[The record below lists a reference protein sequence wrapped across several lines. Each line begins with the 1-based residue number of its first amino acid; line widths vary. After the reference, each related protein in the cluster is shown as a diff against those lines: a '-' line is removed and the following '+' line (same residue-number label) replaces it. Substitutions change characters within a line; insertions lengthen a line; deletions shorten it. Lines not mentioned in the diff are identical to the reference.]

1 MVKKLFKKDE
11 IWFAVMWIVVY
22 VMSFSTADGLSE
34 SMGVPKLLTV
44 CVGAL
49 LASVLLAFIG
59 KNGLR
64 EYFGLCAL
72 RGGWKP
78 FLWFVPLMVIS
89 SASAW
94 GGLALRQPLHL
105 SVLAVAAMCLVG
117 LLEEVIFR
125 GLLFKGMCRTNVK
138 TAIIVSSLTFG
149 VGHIVNLLLGAP
161 LLDTLLQLVYASAV
175 GFCYTAIFYA
185 GGSIWPCILSHAV
198 VNSLSVFAVEPTDTL
213 RIVTAVAQTMLG
225 IGYGAW
231 ILHNASRPKERTEEM
246 E

>member
-1 MVKKLFKKDE
+1 MKKLFRKDE
-11 IWFAVMWIVVY
+11 IWFAVMWIVIY
-22 VMSFSTADGLSE
+22 VMSFSAADGLSE
-34 SMGVPKLLTV
+34 SLGVPKLLTV

-49 LASVLLAFIG
+49 LAAVLLAFID

-64 EYFGLCAL
+64 EYFGLCMG
-72 RGGWKP
+72 RFGGKA
-78 FLWFVPLMVIS
+78 FLWFVPLLVIS

-125 GLLFKGMCRTNVK
+125 GLLFKAMCRTNVK
-138 TAIIVSSLTFG
+138 MAIIVSSLTFG
-149 VGHIVNLLLGAP
+149 VGHIVNLLMGAP

-175 GFCYTAIFYA
+175 GFCYTAIFYV

-213 RIVTAVAQTMLG
+213 QIVTAAAQTVLG

-231 ILHNASRPKERTEEM
+231 ILHSAAQRAKKTEGM